1 MIGATVTMGIKR
13 AKDQSI
19 SKKMRLMLK
28 FLLLI
33 LKLKQIQTNKI
44 SNINNF
50 F

>member
-19 SKKMRLMLK
+19 SIKMRLMLK

-44 SNINNF
+44 NYINNF